1 MEDKGRNMSDK
12 VTLKIPRQLYN
23 RLQEIIAESGFN
35 SVTEFVVYV
44 MRDLATAEGMEDR
57 DRDTLDLTREEVEA
71 IKKKLKKFG
80 YL

>member
-1 MEDKGRNMSDK
+1 MSDK

-23 RLQEIIAESGFN
+23 RLQEIISESGFN
-35 SVTEFVVYV
+35 SVTEFVVDV

-57 DRDTLDLTREEVEA
+57 ERDTLDLTREEVEA